1 MNNLSELVLENK
13 KLIIRVDMNV
23 PIVEGAIKDQ
33 TRILASIPTI
43 KLSLDRGAKILLVS
57 HLGRPSEGN
66 PDVKFSLQPVV
77 DSLKI
82 ILDEE
87 VELVSELSDPL
98 IFNSSASILL
108 EINNSDARYINFIFF
123 IRIFLSLNIYYFV
136 GLSNI

>member
-43 KLSLDRGAKILLVS
+43 KHSLDRGAKILLVS

-98 IFNSSASILL
+98 IFNSL
-108 EINNSDARYINFIFF
+108 ARIQVMEN
-123 IRIFLSLNIYYFV
+123 IRFLKAKSLIAMN
-136 GLSNI
+136 